1 MLLYLDNKNYFVF
14 VPIQYEL
21 FKISWSYQWSDTK
34 KIRGN
39 LLKINHTFP
48 ENSHGANEVWV
59 CIFWFVF
66 PTLCSIYYISAA
78 CNKGH
83 IQM

>member
-1 MLLYLDNKNYFVF
+1 MKITLYLSQYNMNYLKYHEV
-14 VPIQYEL
+14 
-21 FKISWSYQWSDTK
+21 TK